1 MVHLLEDFQ
10 PVTTTQLVQ
19 KKVCI
24 HRNWTSRHLFCWSY
38 KSLSKDSFSGWTPQT
53 FTSSRKSR
61 AEVKKQ
67 SIYSF
72 LDDDEKAVCPIS
84 SFFSAIVK

>member
-38 KSLSKDSFSGWTPQT
+38 KSLSKDSLFQDGLHRH
-53 FTSSRKSR
+53 SRHH
-61 AEVKKQ
+61 VKVGQK
-67 SIYSF
+67 
-72 LDDDEKAVCPIS
+72 
-84 SFFSAIVK
+84 